1 MYKWVMAVL
10 LSAACIVGVVTL
22 IVQTN
27 DHSKEVASEHEG
39 GGAAAGGMPTVTLDA
54 AAAETVFKQSCVACH
69 GANLEGGAGP
79 ALKTIGSKLSDQQ
92 IYKKIQ
98 NGGGGM
104 PKFKG
109 QIKDEDTANLATWL
123 ASHK

>member
-27 DHSKEVASEHEG
+27 DHSKEVASEHE

-79 ALKTIGSKLSDQQ
+79 ALKTIGAKLTDQQ

-98 NGGGGM
+98 NGGSVM

-109 QIKDEDTANLATWL
+109 QIKDEDTANLAQWL